1 MSDLMVFQIPLG
13 LFLLFSKV
21 VLKDSDLALF
31 NRKTACRIQNS
42 GKFCPWNPESSALEF
57 RIELKYSEIPLRNGI
72 QNPRSTEKDW
82 NPAPGNRNPRNGIQN
97 PRLPCI
103 PYHWN
108 IPLIRSPHFRTNLK
122 TFVKEISIRRFLP
135 RTFSS
140 NWEWSALDFT
150 LLGTVRS
157 PRLHLYHS

>member
-57 RIELKYSEIPLRNGI
+57 RIELKYSEILLRNGI

-82 NPAPGNRNPRNGIQN
+82 NPAPGNHNP
-97 PRLPCI
+97 
-103 PYHWN
+103 
-108 IPLIRSPHFRTNLK
+108 
-122 TFVKEISIRRFLP
+122 
-135 RTFSS
+135 
-140 NWEWSALDFT
+140 
-150 LLGTVRS
+150 
-157 PRLHLYHS
+157 